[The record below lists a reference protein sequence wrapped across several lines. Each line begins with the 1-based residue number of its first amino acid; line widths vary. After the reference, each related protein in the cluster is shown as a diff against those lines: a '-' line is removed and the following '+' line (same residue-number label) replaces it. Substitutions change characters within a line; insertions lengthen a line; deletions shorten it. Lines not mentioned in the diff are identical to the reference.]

1 MRWLELKSGVG
12 DGREGVKERVVSSG
26 SGRDVG
32 AGSGRAGG
40 PSFCAAFN
48 VQDRNTRVSE
58 IGLCILRLPSVY
70 LTC

>member
-12 DGREGVKERVVSSG
+12 DGSTPSKEIVVSPG

-40 PSFCAAFN
+40 PSFCAAYN
-48 VQDRNTRVSE
+48 GRKQNTLIVRTNS
-58 IGLCILRLPSVY
+58 LSKCLL
-70 LTC
+70 